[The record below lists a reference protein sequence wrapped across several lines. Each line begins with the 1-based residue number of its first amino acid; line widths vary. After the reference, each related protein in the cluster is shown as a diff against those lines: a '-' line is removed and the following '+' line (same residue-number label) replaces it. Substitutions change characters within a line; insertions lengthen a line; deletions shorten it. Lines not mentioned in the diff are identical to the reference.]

1 MPERPLLIL
10 PSPGEPLPRRNKSG
24 GGGRFHRPSVER
36 QAERLSPK
44 FERLQQAL
52 EAHRARLQT
61 ETRELVPEEVVVLET
76 VGTVD
81 DFIHAVERVPGM
93 EWLAEIETEEIP
105 PDDDFFAVSRDG
117 EARQGKTLRGRV
129 FMVFTNQAALGQM
142 ISLWNQ
148 WKSDKRLPWGLRK
161 WKTLFQ
167 QLHDVRHWGVRDRLE
182 ETGVLED
189 WRGRVDHGEEVV
201 PCEIELWYR
210 LDPDQRRTA
219 RNRVAALV
227 ERLDGRVVTEAD
239 IGEIRYHALLV
250 RLPVV
255 AIEPVLV
262 SIDDDIDLVQCEQI
276 QFFRAS
282 GQMSSSLP
290 DDDGDRDAESV
301 PAQQP
306 EGFPVVALFDGLPLQ
321 AHRRLQGR
329 LVVDDP
335 DDFELDYPAT
345 NRRHGTAMASLILHG
360 DLAAHGRPLR
370 RPLYVRP
377 VLRPD
382 PRNWVN
388 HAETVPEGTLV
399 VDLVH
404 RAVHRLFERH
414 GHEPPAAPQVTV
426 VNLSIGIRDRP
437 FHRDLSPLA
446 KLLDWLA
453 WHYKV
458 LFVVSA
464 GNYLGTIELSPVL
477 GTSTSLFDGIQEQVI
492 RSVAADTRNRR
503 LLSPAEAVNAL
514 TVASIHCDAATSSP
528 PPRWRDPYPADTCLP
543 SPINAQGMGYRRG
556 IKPDVLTAGGRV
568 AVQTPLG
575 RAGGSALD
583 IYEGTLAPGQKVA
596 SSGSAPGD
604 RSAVRH
610 SRGTSNATALISRAA
625 GVLYDVVEELRREP
639 GGEII
644 DDVPRAIW
652 LKALIAHGAEW
663 GAASQKLT
671 SILKNRNNSCQ
682 FREYVTRLLG
692 YGEVNVHRVR
702 ACTARRVTALSGG
715 KLKEDE
721 SHIHRF
727 PLPLSLNGRS
737 GHRRL
742 TITLAWISPINHRH
756 EAWRRADLW
765 FVAPQEPLKVE
776 RQQADWRAVRRGT
789 LQHEIL
795 EGRKAD
801 VFVKG
806 ANLEI
811 QVNCRAGAGILED
824 EVPYA
829 LATTLEVAEEV
840 NVDIY
845 DEVRAAVHAVRIKP
859 GAFTD
864 TSLPINR

>member
-1 MPERPLLIL
+1 MPTERPLLIL
-10 PSPGEPLPRRNKSG
+10 PSPGEPLRRRKKSG
-24 GGGRFHRPSVER
+24 GGGKFHRPSAER

-44 FERLQQAL
+44 FELLQQGTLRL
-52 EAHRARLQT
+52 EARNI
-61 ETRELVPEEVVVLET
+61 VPETVVVLET
-76 VGTVD
+76 VGEVTG
-81 DFIHAVERVPGM
+81 FIRAVEQVPEM
-93 EWLAEIETEEIP
+93 EWLTEIEAEDIP
-105 PDDDFFAVSRDG
+105 PDDDFFALDKDG
-117 EARQGKTLRGRV
+117 EKRPDETLRGRV
-129 FMVFTNQAALGQM
+129 FIVFTNQVALRKM
-142 ISLWNQ
+142 LSLWNQ
-148 WKSDKRLPWGLRK
+148 WKSDKTRGLGK

-167 QLHDVRHWGVRDRLE
+167 QLHDVRHWGVQDRLE
-182 ETGVLED
+182 ETGALED
-189 WRGRVDHGEEVV
+189 WRERVAHGQDVI

-210 LDPDQRRTA
+210 PRLKQRRAA
-219 RNRVAALV
+219 RSRVTALV
-227 ERLDGRVVTEAD
+227 EGLGGQVVTKAD
-239 IGEIRYHALLV
+239 IGDIRYHALLA

-255 AIEPVLV
+255 AIEPLLE
-262 SIDDDIDLVQCEQI
+262 SIDNDIDLVQCEQI

-290 DDDGDRDAESV
+290 DDDGDRDVESV

-306 EGFPVVALFDGLPLQ
+306 EGLPVVALFDGLPLQ

-335 DDFELDYPAT
+335 DGFELDYPAT
-345 NRRHGTAMASLILHG
+345 DRRHGTAMASLILHG
-360 DLAAHGRPLR
+360 DLAAHEEPLR

-377 VLRPD
+377 ILRPD
-382 PRNWVN
+382 PRNWRY

-414 GHEPPAAPQVTV
+414 EHEPPAAPQITV

-437 FHRDLSPLA
+437 FDRALSPLA

-453 WHYKV
+453 WRYKV

-464 GNYLGTIELSPVL
+464 GNYPGRIELSPVH
-477 GTSTSLFDGIQEQVI
+477 GASPSLFDGVQEQVI
-492 RSVAADTRNRR
+492 RSVSADTRNRR
-503 LLSPAEAVNAL
+503 LLSPAEAMNAV
-514 TVASIHCDAATSSP
+514 TVASIHRDAATSSP
-528 PPRWRDPYPADTCLP
+528 PPRWRDPYPADMRLP

-556 IKPDVLTAGGRV
+556 IKPDVLAAGGRV
-568 AVQTPLG
+568 AVQAPLE
-575 RAGGSALD
+575 RADGSALHVYD
-583 IYEGTLAPGQKVA
+583 GTLAPGQKVA
-596 SSGSAPGD
+596 SPGSAPGD
-604 RSAVRH
+604 RSVARH
-610 SRGTSNATALISRAA
+610 SRGTSNAAALISRAA
-625 GVLYDVVEELRREP
+625 GVLYDVVEELREEP

-663 GAASQKLT
+663 GAAGQELT
-671 SILKNRNNSCQ
+671 SILKNRNNGRQ

-727 PLPLSLNGRS
+727 PLPPSLNGRS

-742 TITLAWISPINHRH
+742 TITLAWMSPINHRH
-756 EAWRRADLW
+756 QAWRRADLW
-765 FVAPQEPLKVE
+765 FEAPQEPLKVK
-776 RQQADWRAVRRGT
+776 RRQADWRAVRRGT

-795 EGRKAD
+795 EGEKAD
-801 VFVKG
+801 VFVQG